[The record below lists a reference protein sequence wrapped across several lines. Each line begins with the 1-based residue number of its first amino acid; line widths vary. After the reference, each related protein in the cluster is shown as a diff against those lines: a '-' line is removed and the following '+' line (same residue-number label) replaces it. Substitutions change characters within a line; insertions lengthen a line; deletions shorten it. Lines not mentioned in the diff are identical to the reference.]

1 MSEPKSHVPLVSF
14 VIVAYNGGRAS
25 FGLQLCNCGHPGRQA
40 VSQSGVW
47 VGGLIKKILY
57 LAADLCF
64 LFLMLYLM
72 LGGLILFCKGD
83 FHSVRCL

>member
-1 MSEPKSHVPLVSF
+1 MVVMLHLASSF
-14 VIVAYNGGRAS
+14 VTVVSQA
-25 FGLQLCNCGHPGRQA
+25 GRQA